1 MKHRSICLSLQDRV
15 SRMLLTREVSGGE
28 ACSTPLCGGSHVSI
42 TGWTV
47 FGDEA
52 RRVQV
57 VTDFFDELK
66 SRSQG
71 YASMEYHVTGYRQ
84 NHLVRLDIRI
94 NNEPAEPLATI
105 VHRDSAY
112 RVGRALTKRL
122 RELIP
127 RQQFRI
133 PIQAAIGSKVIA
145 AESLSGVPDPDAV
158 NPPPLRTSPRMCP
171 EPGPCPDL
179 SRPIPLLAANAYGCV
194 GLLAALSAASFLGC
208 RLSRS
213 CSICSAAKGC
223 AGKVLWRRRLPE
235 EKAAQEA
242 GQGQEAHEGGY
253 SMKVCSFTIVGVGA
267 SFARMLTLRDRHGLD
282 LEQACQMKGADYLL
296 AEHALRALGY
306 PRFCCAGNGQCGRS
320 PGGLHG
326 SAVHGPLRGVNSNSA
341 VGGGGGGGGGG
352 PLDMQR
358 PVQADYRA

>member
-1 MKHRSICLSLQDRV
+1 M
-15 SRMLLTREVSGGE
+15 SGIK
-28 ACSTPLCGGSHVSI
+28 GGC
-42 TGWTV
+42 
-47 FGDEA
+47 GDEQ

-145 AESLSGVPDPDAV
+145 AESLSGAGEPCAV
-158 NPPPLRTSPRMCP
+158 KPPPLRTRPRT
-171 EPGPCPDL
+171 GPSWDYARSWGHAWTRACVEA
-179 SRPIPLLAANAYGCV
+179 IPLL
-194 GLLAALSAASFLGC
+194 L
-208 RLSRS
+208 
-213 CSICSAAKGC
+213 
-223 AGKVLWRRRLPE
+223 
-235 EKAAQEA
+235 
-242 GQGQEAHEGGY
+242 
-253 SMKVCSFTIVGVGA
+253 
-267 SFARMLTLRDRHGLD
+267 
-282 LEQACQMKGADYLL
+282 
-296 AEHALRALGY
+296 
-306 PRFCCAGNGQCGRS
+306 
-320 PGGLHG
+320 
-326 SAVHGPLRGVNSNSA
+326 
-341 VGGGGGGGGGG
+341 
-352 PLDMQR
+352 
-358 PVQADYRA
+358 